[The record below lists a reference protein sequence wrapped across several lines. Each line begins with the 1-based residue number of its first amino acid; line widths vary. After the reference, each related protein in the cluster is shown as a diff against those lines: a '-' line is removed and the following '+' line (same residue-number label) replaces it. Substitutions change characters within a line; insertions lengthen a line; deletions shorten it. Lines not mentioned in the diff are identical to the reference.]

1 MIPRIAIVDVSSYI
15 FRAFHALPPMTSP
28 DGTPVNSIYGFISM
42 FLKTM
47 GRFKDYSVVA
57 ALDSGH
63 ETFRKKKFPAYKANR
78 KEVDPDLK
86 VQFQFI
92 QDMLEALNIPGMVK
106 PGFEADDIIA
116 SIVCSNPSSQIVIIS
131 SDKDLMQLISDGRV
145 VLYDGMKD
153 RFIDSAAVIEKFG
166 VEPSRM
172 CDLLSLTGDSSD
184 NIPGLPGVGPKTA
197 ASLLN
202 EYGTIDNIYR
212 NLDKL
217 KPALRTKFSDL
228 REQLEI
234 SRELVRLECAVDSY
248 EGINKCWTGV
258 NTELFHAFALKLGFR
273 SLLRKTNLVNYE
285 VSTPEKVPETANME
299 SVSEEEFVPW
309 EEKSFV
315 PGEMEEYFGL
325 FCDGTFYLGTRGMY
339 QPFDIKDLPSDTTV
353 YSWEIKDFLSSPFPA
368 DIKFIDLQIA
378 YFCHDSGRHDYSM
391 KSISLLSKTGE
402 REYRSAGE
410 KFFFLSSLKKRIM
423 SMEDRS
429 DLINKIEMPH
439 LEIIREMELN
449 GIQVDR
455 ERLLEIRSE
464 FSSILAELSE
474 KIAEFTGTEFNPN
487 SPKQLGDVLFD
498 KLGLP
503 HGKKTKNGYSTDHR
517 ILDDLAESNIHPL
530 PGLIIKHRE
539 YSKLISTY
547 LDPILAKTEADG
559 RLRTTFIVTHAST
572 GRLASREPNLQN
584 IPVKTAEGRKI
595 RDVFVAPPGRK
606 LISLDYSQI
615 ELRILASLSREPELV
630 SAFKNGEDIHTKT
643 AGAIFQ
649 TIPELVDA
657 SMRRHAKAVN
667 FGIIYGMQAFKLSQ
681 DTGVDMSFAK
691 KYIESYFEF
700 YPNVKIFIDSVT
712 EHARTY
718 GWVET
723 LMKRRRYIP
732 EISSSNK
739 NVIRSGERM
748 AVNTVIQGSAADII
762 KIGTIAV
769 HRMLKD
775 KYPQARILLQIHDE
789 LIIETPENAD
799 DIAND
804 CSKAMISAGN
814 IIDVPLEVNFSTGR
828 RWSELK

>member
-1 MIPRIAIVDVSSYI
+1 MIPHIAIVDVSSYI

-28 DGTPVNSIYGFISM
+28 GGTPVNSIYGFISM

-47 GRFKDYSVVA
+47 GKFKDYSVVA

-78 KEVDPDLK
+78 KEVDPDLR

-92 QDMLEALNIPGMVK
+92 QEMLDALNIPGMVK
-106 PGFEADDIIA
+106 PGYEADDVIA
-116 SIVCSNPSSQIVIIS
+116 SIICSNPSSQIVIIS

-166 VEPSRM
+166 VEPSKM

-197 ASLLN
+197 AALLN
-202 EYGTIDNIYR
+202 EYGTIDDIYR
-212 NLDKL
+212 NLDRL
-217 KPALRTKFSDL
+217 KPSLKTKFTDL

-234 SRELVRLECAVDSY
+234 SRELVKLECYVDSY
-248 EGINKCWTGV
+248 EGIDKCWNGV
-258 NTELFHAFALKLGFR
+258 NTELFQAFALKLGFK

-285 VSTPEKVPETANME
+285 VSTPEKVTAPANIE
-299 SVSEEEFVPW
+299 PVPAEDFTPW
-309 EEKSFV
+309 EEKPFV

-325 FCDGTFYLGTRGMY
+325 FSDGTFYLGTRGMY
-339 QPFDIKDLPSDTTV
+339 QPFNINDLPSDITV
-353 YSWEIKDFLSSPFPA
+353 YSWEIKDFLPSPFPA
-368 DIKFIDLQIA
+368 NIKFIDLQIA

-391 KSISLLSKTGE
+391 ESVSSLSKIGE

-410 KFFFLSSLKKRIM
+410 KFFFLSALRKRIM

-429 DLINKIEMPH
+429 DLIDRIEMPH

-455 ERLLEIRSE
+455 DRLLDIRNE
-464 FSSILAELSE
+464 FSSILAGLSE
-474 KIAEFTGTEFNPN
+474 KISEFTGAEFNPN
-487 SPKQLGDVLFD
+487 SPKQLGEVLFD

-503 HGKKTKNGYSTDHR
+503 HGKKTKSGYSTDHR
-517 ILDDLAESNIHPL
+517 ILDDLAELNIHPL

-547 LDPILAKTEADG
+547 LDPIFAKTGPDG

-584 IPVKTAEGRKI
+584 IPVKTSEGRKI
-595 RDVFVAPPGRK
+595 RDIFIAPPGKK

-615 ELRILASLSREPELV
+615 ELRILASLSREPELI
-630 SAFKNGEDIHTKT
+630 SAFQNGEDIHTKT
-643 AGAIFQ
+643 ACAIFQ

-681 DTGVDMSFAK
+681 DTGVDISFAK
-691 KYIESYFEF
+691 KYIETYFDF
-700 YPNVKIFIDSVT
+700 YPNVKMFIDSVI
-712 EHARTY
+712 EHAKTY

-762 KIGTIAV
+762 KTGTIAV
-769 HRMLKD
+769 HKMLREKH
-775 KYPQARILLQIHDE
+775 PGTGILLQIHDE

-799 DIAND
+799 DIAKD
-804 CSKAMISAGN
+804 CSQEMISAGKM
-814 IIDVPLEVNFSTGR
+814 IDVPLEVNFSTGA